1 MGLFSGLGK
10 ALKSV
15 VKGVG
20 QVAAPLV
27 GTALGG
33 PMGGV
38 IGGVV
43 SSNLAPKAPAS
54 LFSPTAAG
62 AFGLAPS
69 TVQFPT
75 AGLSS
80 RLPVPATGQGLFD
93 LGVPGPGVF
102 SATKPP
108 AGYHLSKRPPYHF
121 VKNRRMNP
129 TNHKAAMR
137 AARRLIA
144 FRKAVMRTEK
154 ALRKAV
160 PPSARRA
167 RRLPAGHH
175 RHLSHD

>member
-10 ALKSV
+10 AFKSV
-15 VKGVG
+15 AG
-20 QVAAPLV
+20 ALAPAI

-33 PMGGV
+33 PVGGIV
-38 IGGVV
+38 GNVVGG
-43 SSNLAPKAPAS
+43 NLAPRSAVPS
-54 LFSPTAAG
+54 VFSPSSSSLL
-62 AFGLAPS
+62 GLAPS
-69 TVQFPT
+69 GVAFPSG
-75 AGLSS
+75 GLSS
-80 RLPVPATGQGLFD
+80 RLPVPSQFPGLPD
-93 LGVPGPGVF
+93 IGVPGPGVF
-102 SATKPP
+102 SQERPP

-129 TNHKAAMR
+129 TNHRAAMR

-160 PPSARRA
+160 PPSARRT
-167 RRLPAGHH
+167 RRVPAGHH

>member
-10 ALKSV
+10 ALKGV
-15 VKGVG
+15 VKGVA
-20 QVAAPLV
+20 QVAAPAVGASIGGPIGGLV
-27 GTALGG
+27 GN
-33 PMGGV
+33 
-38 IGGVV
+38 VV
-43 SSNLAPKAPAS
+43 ASNLSSSSVLRPSSQAMLGIS
-54 LFSPTAAG
+54 
-62 AFGLAPS
+62 PS
-69 TVQFPT
+69 TVAFPSG
-75 AGLSS
+75 GLST
-80 RLPVPATGQGLFD
+80 RLPVPSQFPGLPD
-93 LGVPGPGVF
+93 IGVPGPGVF
-102 SATKPP
+102 SQERPP

-121 VKNRRMNP
+121 VRNRRMNP